1 MRESPSYIRTKVID
15 IPSPVAS
22 GAAIDLF
29 NDYGLSETIHLF
41 GIVGNVKGPSSSITS
56 NVSFRDGLS
65 GDDFFKFDVTSGVA
79 GGMGSFLFMMEE
91 DSYIRINEG
100 LVVVATSSNG
110 ADFTQLAFTVVY
122 Q

>member
-41 GIVGNVKGPSSSITS
+41 GIVGNVKGPLSIIS

-65 GDDFFKFDVTSGVA
+65 GDDFFKFDVTSGVGA
-79 GGMGSFLFMMEE
+79 GMGSFLFMMEE
-91 DSYIRINEG
+91 DSYRRINEG
-100 LVVVATSSNG
+100 LVVAATSSDG